1 MKHLRKF
8 TAFLLAAFL
17 LALLPAPA
25 AKAAEAPYQAYD
37 YDNWNN
43 PSAAPNAY
51 LPARAVGGAQMGCGD
66 FNNPQDLFYC
76 AERSEIFVTDSGNGR
91 ILVLDEK
98 LNFKYELSTFEGGG
112 ESVTLKTPYGVFVK
126 PDGAIYI
133 ADLGLQQVIEGTLD
147 GSLVRVL
154 PTPSSD
160 LLPAGFNYLPTK
172 VVVDEVG
179 RIYVLS
185 RGIYQGIIYLEKD
198 GSFIKFFGP
207 NEVEMTLRR
216 RIQKLWKSILP
227 DKAAAS
233 MQSFNPIEYSN
244 MFLSPDGYIYA
255 TAAGSE
261 NGAALYT
268 KLNPLGIDCNPPHIR
283 STMYLYSDVTS
294 SGTGIVTLLDTQQG
308 RIMQYDEGTNNFL
321 FQFGGIGKQLGLFQ
335 KPVSLVEAGG
345 SLYVLDADKKTI
357 TEFVM
362 SEFGAL
368 VRKAVD
374 LFDAGL
380 YEETIEPLK
389 AVLRRDSNFN
399 MGYVGLGAAY
409 YQLKDY
415 KTAMYYFGLQ
425 HDRGDYSSAWKEY
438 SLAFMRN
445 YFAYIVG
452 GIILLVI
459 ASPFA
464 ASGIRA
470 AFRKLRAK
478 RTSAA
483 RPDAA
488 VKGGKT

>member
-1 MKHLRKF
+1 MG
-8 TAFLLAAFL
+8 
-17 LALLPAPA
+17 
-25 AKAAEAPYQAYD
+25 
-37 YDNWNN
+37 
-43 PSAAPNAY
+43 S
-51 LPARAVGGAQMGCGD
+51 ARAIKGH
-66 FNNPQDLFYC
+66 
-76 AERSEIFVTDSGNGR
+76 I
-91 ILVLDEK
+91 
-98 LNFKYELSTFEGGG
+98 
-112 ESVTLKTPYGVFVK
+112 
-126 PDGAIYI
+126 
-133 ADLGLQQVIEGTLD
+133 
-147 GSLVRVL
+147 
-154 PTPSSD
+154 PTI
-160 LLPAGFNYLPTK
+160 T
-172 VVVDEVG
+172 
-179 RIYVLS
+179 
-185 RGIYQGIIYLEKD
+185 
-198 GSFIKFFGP
+198 
-207 NEVEMTLRR
+207 
-216 RIQKLWKSILP
+216 
-227 DKAAAS
+227 
-233 MQSFNPIEYSN
+233 
-244 MFLSPDGYIYA
+244 
-255 TAAGSE
+255 
-261 NGAALYT
+261 
-268 KLNPLGIDCNPPHIR
+268 H
-283 STMYLYSDVTS
+283 
-294 SGTGIVTLLDTQQG
+294 
-308 RIMQYDEGTNNFL
+308 
-321 FQFGGIGKQLGLFQ
+321 GLFQ